1 MDGPKKPDW
10 RLIGE
15 LFLSTLKIGLI
26 TFGGGLAMVAVI
38 EREFSGKKKWID
50 PDEMIDIIAV
60 SQSLPGVIA
69 INGSVM
75 TGYRIAGVAGA
86 AVAALGVTI
95 PTLAVLMIVTL
106 FYRQFRDNPWVNA
119 AFKGLSAGVA
129 ALLASVV
136 VRMGKRVLKDIWTV
150 LFFGAALVISL
161 YSGLHAIWLILAGGV
176 LGYAFKRGGVA

>member
-1 MDGPKKPDW
+1 
-10 RLIGE
+10 
-15 LFLSTLKIGLI
+15 
-26 TFGGGLAMVAVI
+26 
-38 EREFSGKKKWID
+38 
-50 PDEMIDIIAV
+50 
-60 SQSLPGVIA
+60 
-69 INGSVM
+69 
-75 TGYRIAGVAGA
+75 
-86 AVAALGVTI
+86 
-95 PTLAVLMIVTL
+95 MIVTL